1 MPLGVA
7 LSELRYELRAEIY
20 SSLLPAHGLSAVDMQ
35 NVLLERTQRE
45 LWNLYEWP
53 HLSYR
58 IDFDLPANT
67 QLFLYD
73 PTMQFENVLSLWY
86 MPSPSS
92 QTQPWVR
99 LRYGFEDSINE
110 TLQSYPPTRWR
121 HVTGVDPITGWTEW
135 GGQAQIWPIPTQPA
149 HLRWKGQ
156 APLNPLKVDS
166 DQCIIDSTA
175 IVLTAAAE
183 LLGAQKSEVATL
195 KGQKAQAYIRRLL
208 GRSGANKRDISAMG
222 QGRTAQPTN
231 YSGATPYL
239 DFIPGP

>member
-35 NVLLERTQRE
+35 NALLERTQRE
-45 LWNLYEWP
+45 LWNLYTWP

-58 IDFDLPANT
+58 VDFDLPAG
-67 QLFLYD
+67 QQYWGFD
-73 PTMQFENVLSLWY
+73 PTMPFENVLGLWRNY
-86 MPSPSS
+86 DPDNS
-92 QTQPWVR
+92 QPWVE

-121 HVTGVDPITGWTEW
+121 NVTTVDSTSGLTNIW
-135 GGQAQIWPIPTQPA
+135 GEAQIWPVPTQLS
-149 HLRWKGQ
+149 HMRWVGQ
-156 APLNPLKVDS
+156 APLNPLKVDT
-166 DQCIIDSTA
+166 DVCLIDSTA
-175 IVLTAAAE
+175 IVLTCAAE
-183 LLGAQKSEVATL
+183 LLGAQKSEVASL
-195 KGQKAQAYIRRLL
+195 KGNKAQAYIRRLL

-231 YSGATPYL
+231 YSGATPFL